1 MTKQPFSSC
10 PMMTAWRD
18 NPTVSGDP
26 LWHRFGFLIGWPR
39 HGFFAVDIC
48 SARLPRTGETWLRR
62 YSNYG
67 GGGGTVLLL
76 YSNNRAR
83 GLPPHMTLHRTPAGV
98 LLGTCSCVLTP
109 GLGAVQ
115 VIGYVVLLYCMWGHV
130 LVGGEEDGKGPSLE
144 PRVRAPMG
152 QWQIL

>member
-1 MTKQPFSSC
+1 M
-10 PMMTAWRD
+10 
-18 NPTVSGDP
+18 
-26 LWHRFGFLIGWPR
+26 
-39 HGFFAVDIC
+39 AV
-48 SARLPRTGETWLRR
+48 E
-62 YSNYG
+62 
-67 GGGGTVLLL
+67 GGTVLLL

-98 LLGTCSCVLTP
+98 LLGTCSCVLTL

-130 LVGGEEDGKGPSLE
+130 LVGGKKKGTGPALE

-152 QWQIL
+152 QWQIAPPTVPCVSRWQLWVFFFFWLGGVLA